1 MSLYLNILHP
11 SQQPQYS
18 PFHETTR
25 MEEKTKE
32 THTTRGPII
41 LCVVWAHC
49 SSSFP
54 SIVAWCRSCWWWI
67 HIYYDLVKRMTNK
80 KEKKQTYQG
89 GPNDTSFGPTAR
101 HLSPPSRHGVRGHGG
116 GSYIYD
122 LVKRITNEKEKNKHI
137 KGAQTTRRLGPLLV
151 IFPLCPDMAS
161 VVMVAAISMT

>member
-1 MSLYLNILHP
+1 MARLTNQVNVQHSGPRAPLDPTTTVYDNHITVFI
-11 SQQPQYS
+11 QYIYS
-18 PFHETTR
+18 KQNTYH
-25 MEEKTKE
+25 K
-32 THTTRGPII
+32 GPVI

-67 HIYYDLVKRMTNK
+67 HIYYDLVKRITNK

-89 GPNDTSFGPTAR
+89 GPNDVSFGPTAR

-122 LVKRITNEKEKNKHI
+122 LVKRINKQ
-137 KGAQTTRRLGPLLV
+137 KKTYFRWVVWARLHCDQAL
-151 IFPLCPDMAS
+151 F
-161 VVMVAAISMT
+161 VVCGGGEYIYI

>member
-1 MSLYLNILHP
+1 MK
-11 SQQPQYS
+11 QPGWKKNK
-18 PFHETTR
+18 R
-25 MEEKTKE
+25 KTYHK
-32 THTTRGPII
+32 GAVI

-67 HIYYDLVKRMTNK
+67 HIYYDLVKRITNK

-89 GPNDTSFGPTAR
+89 GPNDVSFGPTAR

-122 LVKRITNEKEKNKHI
+122 LVKRITNEKKIYQGSANNE
-137 KGAQTTRRLGPLLV
+137 LLRAT
-151 IFPLCPDMAS
+151 LD
-161 VVMVAAISMT
+161 T